1 MIEVREKKISD
12 LIRQLEDATKNM
24 VSINRLREAD
34 KQVDMAFFLVER
46 MKDYVTDDSLRV
58 EAGLFL
64 NAIQEQRGG
73 KRIKPFKTTAEH
85 SKWLN
90 EQAMKRY

>member
-12 LIRQLEDATKNM
+12 LIQQLQNATKNM
-24 VSINRLREAD
+24 VSIDRLREAE
-34 KQVDMAFFLVER
+34 KQVDMASFLVER
-46 MKDYVTDDSLRV
+46 MKDYVTNASLRV

-73 KRIKPFKTTAEH
+73 KRVRPFKTTAEH
-85 SKWLN
+85 SEWLN